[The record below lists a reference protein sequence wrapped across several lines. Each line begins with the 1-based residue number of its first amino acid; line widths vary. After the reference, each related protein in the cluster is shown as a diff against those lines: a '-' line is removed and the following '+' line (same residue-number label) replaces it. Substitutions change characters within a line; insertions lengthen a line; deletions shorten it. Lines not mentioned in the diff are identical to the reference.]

1 MTSEE
6 YLDIDKIMNDKYSR
20 GYQQGYKKGIAEGN
34 VYNGMVKESYKHGFD
49 DGNNKGMNE
58 AWAVAKRI
66 IRLWFDVAYQDPN
79 RFSNILGLDAKLGES
94 VFEKFFEKS
103 AAEGVE
109 FVQKWERKR
118 MLDRDCENCKHQTVR
133 DSNGVAGCVK
143 WQCEFEP
150 REEELQVG
158 DEVIF
163 NGDKDDRA
171 YITHMIK
178 ADGKIWCSMIHSD
191 GSVYED
197 FDHMLTKTGK
207 HVDIGEMLK
216 QIQEG

>member
-6 YLDIDKIMNDKYSR
+6 YMTIDRILSERYST
-20 GYQQGYKKGIAEGN
+20 GHHEGYKKGIAEGN
-34 VYNGMVKESYKHGFD
+34 INNGSLAELVNEAYDNGI
-49 DGNNKGMNE
+49 NE
-58 AWAVAKRI
+58 AWEFIGTLERLLIDGMGWRECFGSTDFYSVVTKGTYRNALKRYEEYKK
-66 IRLWFDVAYQDPN
+66 R
-79 RFSNILGLDAKLGES
+79 
-94 VFEKFFEKS
+94 
-103 AAEGVE
+103 
-109 FVQKWERKR
+109 QK
-118 MLDRDCENCKHQTVR
+118 DRDCENCKHQTVR

-143 WQCEFEP
+143 WECEYEP